1 MEVQFGKN
9 YITFFFLSREAGA
22 FAETKKNKRRSQA
35 QNGKKI
41 FVK

>member
-9 YITFFFLSREAGA
+9 YITFFLSREAGA